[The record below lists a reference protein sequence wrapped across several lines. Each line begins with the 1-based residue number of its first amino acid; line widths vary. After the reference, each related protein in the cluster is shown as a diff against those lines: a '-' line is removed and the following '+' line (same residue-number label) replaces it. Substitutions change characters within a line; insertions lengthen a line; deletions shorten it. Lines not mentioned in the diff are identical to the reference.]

1 MAMIVIVIEMTT
13 FIGNGILFICCS
25 IGGKKIRLHRY
36 IGCLGRKMNGL
47 GFPFLESAK
56 RFTIEQ

>member
-25 IGGKKIRLHRY
+25 IGGKKKYVYTDILDV
-36 IGCLGRKMNGL
+36 LVEK
-47 GFPFLESAK
+47 
-56 RFTIEQ
+56 